1 MSRGRW
7 TENFYDQSISRDFL
21 IETKVL
27 PNKFSDT
34 ENVKKIDEALYK
46 GKSYLRNL
54 NTDIQLDK
62 YLPRV
67 NHDSIEK
74 TTAVAIIRKILRN
87 FYKHIKAMYQD
98 EVHGNGKIKKED
110 LDKIKIGNE
119 YDVQRIL
126 YSLIRPIFPNAR
138 LEVADD
144 AGYNSVRY
152 DIALHE
158 YGIVI
163 EVKCTRPTM
172 TERKLTE
179 ELGADSF
186 HYKAD
191 HLFLFIFDK
200 EKLIENPDVFAKSFQ
215 RQKRIWERTRNSCGS
230 RDYILI
236 WFYVLC
242 MSPSEL

>member
-7 TENFYDQSISRDFL
+7 TEIFYDQSISRDFL

-87 FYKHIKAMYQD
+87 F
-98 EVHGNGKIKKED
+98 
-110 LDKIKIGNE
+110 L
-119 YDVQRIL
+119 
-126 YSLIRPIFPNAR
+126 
-138 LEVADD
+138 
-144 AGYNSVRY
+144 
-152 DIALHE
+152 
-158 YGIVI
+158 
-163 EVKCTRPTM
+163 
-172 TERKLTE
+172 
-179 ELGADSF
+179 
-186 HYKAD
+186 
-191 HLFLFIFDK
+191 
-200 EKLIENPDVFAKSFQ
+200 
-215 RQKRIWERTRNSCGS
+215 
-230 RDYILI
+230 
-236 WFYVLC
+236 
-242 MSPSEL
+242 